1 MIEINCGVSYFMKR
15 LVGFFIIASLLSG
28 CGFHLR
34 GTSEDK
40 IEIKELAVSA
50 GDRYGPLVKELRERL
65 ADHGVKIYDTAMYK
79 LVITSSIDS
88 RTLAFSSSIRGT
100 DIEQILTL
108 KYRIYGVNNL
118 LLVEDTVEARGQ
130 YVSDINNI
138 VADELQKNRLDQ
150 ELRGNAITLLIYRL
164 QSISPAK
171 LEELQQKAQEQKRLQ
186 DEAKQQRQKAA
197 EERRKLLL
205 QSIPLDEIEQLNS
218 Q

>member
-15 LVGFFIIASLLSG
+15 LVGFLIITSLLSG

-65 ADHGVKIYDTAMYK
+65 SEHGVKVYDTAMYK
-79 LVITSSIDS
+79 LSISSSIDS

-108 KYRIYGVNNL
+108 KYRIYGLNNL

-130 YVSDINNI
+130 YVTDINNI
-138 VADELQKNRLDQ
+138 VADELQKARLDQ
-150 ELRGNAITLLIYRL
+150 ELRENAITLLIYRL
-164 QSISPAK
+164 QSISPEK
-171 LEELQQKAQEQKRLQ
+171 LEELQQKVQEQKRLQ
-186 DEAKQQRQKAA
+186 EEAKQQRQKMA